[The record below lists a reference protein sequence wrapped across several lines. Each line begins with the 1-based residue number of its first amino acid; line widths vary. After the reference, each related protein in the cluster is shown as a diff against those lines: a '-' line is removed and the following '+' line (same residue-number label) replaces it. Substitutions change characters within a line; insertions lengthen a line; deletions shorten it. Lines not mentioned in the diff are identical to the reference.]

1 MALRSSTF
9 CVTVFSWMMF
19 FSTSSVRVG
28 RFLRNR
34 ARLSCL
40 ATFAASDAAKR
51 ERVCLTFVT
60 LQDVINVP
68 FNLMPSQRV
77 QTFYTKSNGIT
88 VSTMLNLYQS
98 LQLLCSKTKTLINQ
112 NQNNRKET
120 KYKIYCPDKSSC
132 YLNQLGEDLNCQL
145 YGILF
150 WYPPLHKT
158 PQKPPDPSL

>member
-88 VSTMLNLYQS
+88 VSTMLNLYHYSFYAQK
-98 LQLLCSKTKTLINQ
+98 LKHNW
-112 NQNNRKET
+112 KET
-120 KYKIYCPDKSSC
+120 KYKIYCPDKSSR
-132 YLNQLGEDLNCQL
+132 YLNQLGKDLNCQL

-150 WYPPLHKT
+150 WYPPPSIKT

>member
-1 MALRSSTF
+1 
-9 CVTVFSWMMF
+9 MMF

-77 QTFYTKSNGIT
+77 QTIYTKSNGIT
-88 VSTMLNLYQS
+88 VSTMLNLYHYSFYAQKLKHLS
-98 LQLLCSKTKTLINQ
+98 TKIIEKKLNTKSTVLINLQ
-112 NQNNRKET
+112 AT
-120 KYKIYCPDKSSC
+120 
-132 YLNQLGEDLNCQL
+132 
-145 YGILF
+145 
-150 WYPPLHKT
+150 
-158 PQKPPDPSL
+158 

>member
-68 FNLMPSQRV
+68 FNLMPSQWV

-88 VSTMLNLYQS
+88 VSTMLNLYHYSFYAQKLKHLS
-98 LQLLCSKTKTLINQ
+98 TKIIEKKLNTKSTVLINLHATWISWERILTV
-112 NQNNRKET
+112 NFM
-120 KYKIYCPDKSSC
+120 D
-132 YLNQLGEDLNCQL
+132 
-145 YGILF
+145 LF
-150 WYPPLHKT
+150 WYLPPHKP